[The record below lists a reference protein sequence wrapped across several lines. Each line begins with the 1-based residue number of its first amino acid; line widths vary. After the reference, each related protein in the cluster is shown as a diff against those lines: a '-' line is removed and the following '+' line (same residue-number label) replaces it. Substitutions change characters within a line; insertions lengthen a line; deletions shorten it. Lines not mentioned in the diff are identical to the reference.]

1 MNGALFSRRQK
12 RSGKMADKCACKGD
26 YLDKF
31 IQPAILAMIHEKP
44 AYGFYLLAEMESR
57 ELVDKV
63 DATGFYRTLRKL
75 EEDGKLSSEWQIEEG
90 EKPKKVYTIT
100 DDGRACLNN
109 WQKTLHDYIGLLG
122 RISDTVDQSLS
133 RWAE

>member
-1 MNGALFSRRQK
+1 MNGVLFSEQKIRRI
-12 RSGKMADKCACKGD
+12 KMAGKCACKGD

-57 ELVDKV
+57 DLVDKV

-100 DDGRACLNN
+100 DSGRACLNN
-109 WQKTLHDYIGLLG
+109 WKKTLHEYIGLLS
-122 RISDTVDQSLS
+122 RISDAVDQSL
-133 RWAE
+133 

>member
-1 MNGALFSRRQK
+1 M
-12 RSGKMADKCACKGD
+12 
-26 YLDKF
+26 
-31 IQPAILAMIHEKP
+31 
-44 AYGFYLLAEMESR
+44 
-57 ELVDKV
+57 DKV

-75 EEDGKLSSEWQIEEG
+75 EEDGKLSSEWRIEAG